1 MPNGH
6 YDDQGA
12 WVEDTPETDYSATV
26 ICNPDVNA
34 WDSQNYDD
42 KYQGDLVI
50 PESVTY
56 NGNVYE
62 VRGCDTGVYVYAHNL
77 TSISLPKT
85 ITSID
90 YGYLRDLNNLTSII
104 VDSENSSY
112 TTIDGVLYNKEVTN
126 VLVFPRK
133 RGGVYRIPSTVTEFG
148 NNSERIGYLN
158 IDELI
163 IPETVTKICSYAIGS
178 GSRIQKVTIED
189 SDSELTV
196 GTGESGWGF
205 NDENGNYFEMR
216 PMFGSCDIQEV
227 YWGRNV
233 KPTNKYSSPF
243 AWTNNLNKVTFGPKV
258 TTIPQYSFYNCYSLN
273 TVDLLG
279 GIGQWC
285 NFDFTLPY
293 SNPLYYN
300 YGGGTV
306 LFNGAALSG
315 AVVIPD
321 DVTAIPSHAF
331 QFDCSGVT
339 SLSLPAGLTSIAD
352 GAFDGMTGL
361 QTILLA
367 NGNTNFVVNDNVLYN
382 QEISQILCF
391 PKLRAGNYTMPSTI
405 TQMVNTQFHNC
416 VNLTG
421 ITLSANLK
429 TIPDYA
435 FQGCNQLQFV
445 VIPSSV
451 ETIGA
456 HSFEGLSNFAQVTFE
471 AGSKLKTINESAF
484 KNCSMLQT
492 ISIPASVQRIGYAV
506 FEGCTSLH
514 KLIIEDSDEPLTI
527 EEGGMNGFSFWDSEG
542 VYTSWYPQFYQLPL
556 QEVYWGRNLNFSSA
570 PFAQSAVTKISIG
583 PKVTSFEKDTFREW
597 YTLSTVD
604 LLGGIAQWCNFD
616 FTQECSAPFSFT
628 SPTILFNGDALSGD
642 VVIPE
647 GVVKIPSHAFAY
659 NCTGITGLTL
669 PASLTTIADNAFS
682 SLSSLATIQLATGN
696 TNFVVNDNVLY
707 NQEISKI
714 LCFPKLRAGDY
725 TMPNTITQIADDLFH
740 NCSNLTGISFS
751 TNLEAIAP
759 YAFQGCN
766 QLQYAVVPESIK
778 TIGNNAFADLANL
791 SQITFETGSN
801 LKTISDAAFQNC
813 IKLQALTIPA
823 SLETIEGSAFLGCTG
838 IEQLVF
844 ESGSNL
850 KTISEAA
857 FQNCIKL
864 QALTIPA
871 SLETIGSCA
880 FQGCAGIEQLVF
892 ESGSKLKT
900 ISDCAFSGC
909 SKIEELNIPASV
921 TRIGYSAFSGCSSVT
936 KLVFEDG
943 STDLT
948 LENSESGLFRDSPIE
963 TLHLGRNLNLT
974 FDANYYEN
982 FNGSALQNVEISN
995 TVTKV
1000 PARLFYGC
1008 DYISQI
1014 NFLGTIIEWCK
1025 ISFGSEH
1032 ATPFQAWVTGAAGN
1046 NPCPILHLN
1055 GSPLHSQVNIPEGAL
1070 KIGSYAFAGQLGVSA
1085 VIVPSTVQS
1094 IETYAFN
1101 GGWYTDDGVYMNNID
1116 EVSISGTNVVPL
1128 MAADAFSSNT
1138 MIYVDDNLTN
1148 TYRHANVWSELADQ
1162 ICPVGF
1168 KQVTVDLIAMANSPA
1183 LLPALNALEQVN
1195 GDYRI
1200 TALTNLKIRGTM
1212 NGWDLLM
1219 IRNKM
1224 PNLRTLDLEE
1234 AEILDNDG
1242 GAEYYQGYHTRQ
1254 GAITSYS
1261 FYGLKNLRKVILPN
1275 GIEEIEPYSF
1285 SESGIITMDIPGSV
1299 ANIREESFRNCNS
1312 LKELNIGKGVETIG
1326 WSAFQECYN
1335 LRTVSLPSTLRTIGY
1350 NAFWNCYNLEKLVLP
1365 TSLRTIESNAFAS
1378 CYNLREIDFAEGL
1391 QTIGY
1396 GAFENCNHLKNLHL
1410 PTSLK
1415 RIENNAFNWCSS
1427 LTEVHVPSMI
1437 TEIGD
1442 YAFKNCGLRAVYAYT
1457 VVPVQINQNTFD
1469 YAGVDL
1475 YAPDNSFYAYYLN
1488 TQWSQFL
1495 DVKSFPARYTSWY
1508 TPRNYDLEVN
1518 TNIYPIK
1525 NVSDDDPAD
1534 ASMESGSGLIFIGD
1548 GEQLVKGLIMNWQHG
1563 ANYPSLIENGNL
1575 SVEELKFILN
1585 VYPGRWYFFSFP
1597 FDVNLKDVK
1606 HDGKWVW
1613 RYYDGEARAENGSGG
1628 WKNVEGDVLKANV
1641 GYIYQCNTAGDLE
1654 LPVNHPVFSNEQAGN
1669 EGQKEV
1675 PLESYPADDAQN
1687 ASWNFVGNPNLSY
1700 YDLDAIEASGFTAP
1714 ITVWDDEQ
1722 QTYTAVVPG
1731 DDEYD
1736 FHPFQAYFV
1745 QTPEDA
1751 DNLTFE
1757 DENRSTYIQTEQA
1770 AGARRRA
1777 HAARRINEKRLLV
1790 NLTLTD
1796 GETTDKTRVIFNDDN
1811 SMDYEAGQDANK
1823 FMSMASVPQIY
1834 TLDAKNVKYAV
1845 NARPNGK
1852 REVRVGFK
1860 ATNEGEYTIAADR
1873 MDCSMALKDNLTG
1886 TIHMFDKGDYNF
1898 LSEAGTY
1905 DDRFTLIS
1913 GFEATAISSKTIE
1926 GVNISTF
1933 DGGIVVNG
1941 ATAGDVTI
1949 YKTNG
1954 VKATT
1959 ISGTGTAMLPAG
1971 TYIVS
1976 YDGKSMKVLVK

>member
-1 MPNGH
+1 MQNWIEGH
-6 YDDQGA
+6 YDDEGN
-12 WVEDTPETDYSATV
+12 WVDGTQLIDYSATV
-26 ICNPDVNA
+26 ICNPEVDP
-34 WDSQNYDD
+34 WDSQNYDE

-50 PESVTY
+50 PETVTY
-56 NGNVYE
+56 NDQVYE
-62 VRGCDTGVYVYAHNL
+62 VRGCDGVAFVYAHNL
-77 TSISLPKT
+77 TSISFPKT
-85 ITSID
+85 ITWID

-133 RGGVYRIPSTVTEFG
+133 RGGVYRVPSTVTEFG
-148 NNSERIGYLN
+148 QNGESVGYFN
-158 IDELI
+158 VDELI
-163 IPETVTKICSYAIGS
+163 IPATITKIGSSAIGY
-178 GSRIQKVTIED
+178 GSRIKKVTIED
-189 SDSELTV
+189 SESELTV
-196 GTGESGWGF
+196 GTGNSSSGAYD
-205 NDENGNYFEMR
+205 NNGNYISVS
-216 PMFGSCDIQEV
+216 PLFGSCDIQEV

-243 AWTNNLNKVTFGPKV
+243 ACTNNLNKVTFGPKV

-315 AVVIPD
+315 DVVIPD

-361 QTILLA
+361 QTIMLA
-367 NGNTNFVVNDNVLYN
+367 N
-382 QEISQILCF
+382 
-391 PKLRAGNYTMPSTI
+391 
-405 TQMVNTQFHNC
+405 
-416 VNLTG
+416 
-421 ITLSANLK
+421 
-429 TIPDYA
+429 
-435 FQGCNQLQFV
+435 
-445 VIPSSV
+445 
-451 ETIGA
+451 
-456 HSFEGLSNFAQVTFE
+456 
-471 AGSKLKTINESAF
+471 
-484 KNCSMLQT
+484 
-492 ISIPASVQRIGYAV
+492 
-506 FEGCTSLH
+506 
-514 KLIIEDSDEPLTI
+514 
-527 EEGGMNGFSFWDSEG
+527 
-542 VYTSWYPQFYQLPL
+542 
-556 QEVYWGRNLNFSSA
+556 
-570 PFAQSAVTKISIG
+570 
-583 PKVTSFEKDTFREW
+583 
-597 YTLSTVD
+597 
-604 LLGGIAQWCNFD
+604 
-616 FTQECSAPFSFT
+616 
-628 SPTILFNGDALSGD
+628 
-642 VVIPE
+642 
-647 GVVKIPSHAFAY
+647 
-659 NCTGITGLTL
+659 
-669 PASLTTIADNAFS
+669 
-682 SLSSLATIQLATGN
+682 GN

-714 LCFPKLRAGDY
+714 LCFPKLRVGDY
-725 TMPNTITQIADDLFH
+725 TMPLTITQMANTQFH
-740 NCSNLTGISFS
+740 NCVNLTGITLSA
-751 TNLEAIAP
+751 NLKTLP
-759 YAFQGCN
+759 DYAFEGCN
-766 QLQYAVVPESIK
+766 QLQFADIPSSLE
-778 TIGNNAFADLANL
+778 TIGAHAFEGL
-791 SQITFETGSN
+791 SNFAQVTIEAGSK
-801 LKTISDAAFQNC
+801 LKTINESAFQNC
-813 IKLQALTIPA
+813 TMLQNLT
-823 SLETIEGSAFLGCTG
+823 L
-838 IEQLVF
+838 
-844 ESGSNL
+844 
-850 KTISEAA
+850 
-857 FQNCIKL
+857 
-864 QALTIPA
+864 PA
-871 SLETIGSCA
+871 SLETIGSYA
-880 FQGCAGIEQLVF
+880 FHNCTGIEQLTF
-892 ESGSKLKT
+892 EAGSKLKS
-900 ISDCAFSGC
+900 ISNYAFSGC
-909 SKIEELNIPASV
+909 SKFTELSIPASV
-921 TRIGYSAFSGCSSVT
+921 TNIGSYAFSGCSSL
-936 KLVFEDG
+936 KELVLEDG
-943 STDLT
+943 SEDLT
-948 LENSESGLFRDSPIE
+948 FGYSSNGIFLDSPIE
-963 TLHLGRNLNLT
+963 TFHLGRNLILNSSE
-974 FDANYYEN
+974 YSSYSQ
-982 FNGSALQNVEISN
+982 FNGSALHNVEISN
-995 TVTKV
+995 SVTKV

-1014 NFLGTIIEWCK
+1014 NFLGTIVEWCK

-1032 ATPFQAWVTGAAGN
+1032 ATPFQAWVTGAAGD

-1070 KIGSYAFAGQLGVSA
+1070 KIGSYAFAGQLGVST
-1085 VIVPSTVQS
+1085 VIVPSTVLS
-1094 IETYAFN
+1094 IETHAFN
-1101 GGWYTDDGVYMNNID
+1101 GERRTEDGIYTSNID

-1128 MAADAFSSNT
+1128 MVADAFGSNT

-1148 TYRHANVWSELADQ
+1148 TYRQANVWSELANQ
-1162 ICPVGF
+1162 ICPAGF

-1234 AEILDNDG
+1234 AGILDNDG

-1285 SESGIITMDIPGSV
+1285 SESGIITMDIPGTV

-1335 LRTVSLPSTLRTIGY
+1335 LRSVSLPSTLRTIGY

-1654 LPVNHPVFSNEQAGN
+1654 LPVNHPVFSNEQTGN
-1669 EGQKEV
+1669 EGLKEV

-1811 SMDYEAGQDANK
+1811 SMDYEAGLDANK

>member
-1 MPNGH
+1 MKTTFLKSVWLTALLLCSSVAAFGDDGDVVQINDIFYRLSEMQNWVEGH
-6 YDDQGA
+6 YDDEGN
-12 WVEDTPETDYSATV
+12 WVAGTQVIDYSAFV
-26 ICNPDVNA
+26 CCNPNIDP

-50 PESVTY
+50 PETVNY
-56 NGNVYE
+56 NGNDYE
-62 VRGCDTGVYVYAHNL
+62 VRGCDGEAYVYAHNL
-77 TSISLPKT
+77 TSISFPKT
-85 ITSID
+85 ITWID
-90 YGYLRDLNNLTSII
+90 YGNLRELNNLTSII

-126 VLVFPRK
+126 VLAFPRK

-148 NNSERIGYLN
+148 QNNNTIGYFN
-158 IDELI
+158 VDKLI
-163 IPETVTKICSYAIGS
+163 IPATVTKIGSSAIGY
-178 GSRIQKVTIED
+178 GSRIKKVTIED
-189 SDSELTV
+189 SESELTM
-196 GTGESGWGF
+196 GTSNNGWGI
-205 NDENGNYFEMR
+205 NDENGNYIELHPLFV
-216 PMFGSCDIQEV
+216 SCDIQEV

-243 AWTNNLNKVTFGPKV
+243 ACTNNLNKVTFGPKV

-315 AVVIPD
+315 AVVIPN

-382 QEISQILCF
+382 QEISKILCF

-405 TQMVNTQFHNC
+405 TQMANTQFHNC

-421 ITLSANLK
+421 ITLSATLK
-429 TIPDYA
+429 TLPDYA
-435 FQGCNQLQFV
+435 FQGCNQLQFA
-445 VIPSSV
+445 VISSSV
-451 ETIGA
+451 ETISA
-456 HSFEGLSNFAQVTFE
+456 HSFEGLSNLAQVTFE
-471 AGSKLKTINESAF
+471 AGSKLKTISDAAFQNCIMLQNLALPASLETIGNYAFQDCSGIEQLVFETGSKLKTISDAAF
-484 KNCSMLQT
+484 KNCTMLQ
-492 ISIPASVQRIGYAV
+492 
-506 FEGCTSLH
+506 
-514 KLIIEDSDEPLTI
+514 
-527 EEGGMNGFSFWDSEG
+527 N
-542 VYTSWYPQFYQLPL
+542 
-556 QEVYWGRNLNFSSA
+556 
-570 PFAQSAVTKISIG
+570 
-583 PKVTSFEKDTFREW
+583 
-597 YTLSTVD
+597 
-604 LLGGIAQWCNFD
+604 
-616 FTQECSAPFSFT
+616 
-628 SPTILFNGDALSGD
+628 
-642 VVIPE
+642 
-647 GVVKIPSHAFAY
+647 
-659 NCTGITGLTL
+659 LTL
-669 PASLTTIADNAFS
+669 PASLETI
-682 SLSSLATIQLATGN
+682 GN
-696 TNFVVNDNVLY
+696 
-707 NQEISKI
+707 
-714 LCFPKLRAGDY
+714 Y
-725 TMPNTITQIADDLFH
+725 T
-740 NCSNLTGISFS
+740 
-751 TNLEAIAP
+751 
-759 YAFQGCN
+759 FQGCAGIE
-766 QLQYAVVPESIK
+766 QLV
-778 TIGNNAFADLANL
+778 
-791 SQITFETGSN
+791 FETGSN
-801 LKTISDAAFQNC
+801 LKTISDAVFQNC
-813 IKLQALTIPA
+813 VKLQNFTLP
-823 SLETIEGSAFLGCTG
+823 S
-838 IEQLVF
+838 
-844 ESGSNL
+844 
-850 KTISEAA
+850 
-857 FQNCIKL
+857 
-864 QALTIPA
+864 
-871 SLETIGSCA
+871 SLETIGNYA

-892 ESGSKLKT
+892 EAGSKLKT
-900 ISDCAFSGC
+900 ISDRAFRDC
-909 SKIEELNIPASV
+909 SKLTKLSIPSSV
-921 TRIGYSAFSGCSSVT
+921 TNIGSYVFSGCSSL
-936 KLVFEDG
+936 KELVLEDG
-943 STDLT
+943 SEDLT
-948 LENSESGLFRDSPIE
+948 FGYSSNGIFLDSPIE
-963 TLHLGRNLNLT
+963 TFHLGRNLILNSSE
-974 FDANYYEN
+974 YSYSQI
-982 FNGSALQNVEISN
+982 NGSALYNVEISN
-995 TVTKV
+995 SVTKV

-1014 NFLGTIIEWCK
+1014 NFLGTIVEWCK
-1025 ISFGSEH
+1025 ISFGSKY

-1070 KIGSYAFAGQLGVSA
+1070 KIGAYAFAGQLGVST
-1085 VIVPSTVQS
+1085 VIVPSTVLS
-1094 IETYAFN
+1094 IETHAFN
-1101 GGWYTDDGVYMNNID
+1101 GEWHTEDGIYMNNID

-1128 MAADAFSSNT
+1128 MVADAFGSNT

-1148 TYRHANVWSELADQ
+1148 TYRQANVWSELANQ
-1162 ICPVGF
+1162 ICPAGF

-1285 SESGIITMDIPGSV
+1285 CESGIITMDIPGTV
-1299 ANIREESFRNCNS
+1299 TNIREASFYYCDK
-1312 LKELNIGKGVETIG
+1312 LQELNIGRGVETIG
-1326 WSAFQECYN
+1326 SSAFQECYN
-1335 LRTVSLPSTLRTIGY
+1335 LRSVSLPSTLRTIGN
-1350 NAFWNCYNLEKLVLP
+1350 NAFEYCRSLEKLVLP

-1654 LPVNHPVFSNEQAGN
+1654 LPVNHPVFSNEQTGN

-1757 DENRSTYIQTEQA
+1757 DENRSTYIQTEQT

-1796 GETTDKTRVIFNDDN
+1796 GETTDKTRVVFNDDN
-1811 SMDYEAGQDANK
+1811 SMDYEAGLDANK

-1886 TIHMFDKGDYNF
+1886 TIHMFDKGDYSF

>member
-1 MPNGH
+1 MKTTFLKSVWLTALLLCSSVAAFGDDGDVVQINDIFYRLSETVMPNGH

-50 PESVTY
+50 PETFDY
-56 NGNVYE
+56 NGNKYE
-62 VRGCDTGVYVYAHNL
+62 VRECSSEAYIYAHNL
-77 TSISLPKT
+77 TSISFPKT
-85 ITSID
+85 ITWIE
-90 YGYLRDLNNLTSII
+90 YGYLSELNNLTAII
-104 VDSENSSY
+104 VDSENSTY

-126 VLVFPRK
+126 VLAFPRK

-148 NNSERIGYLN
+148 QNNNSIGN
-158 IDELI
+158 FNVDELI
-163 IPETVTKICSYAIGS
+163 IPATVTKIVSRAVGN
-178 GSRIQKVTIED
+178 GSRIKKVTIED

-196 GTGESGWGF
+196 GTGNGGWGF
-205 NDENGNYFEMR
+205 NDENGNSLTMS
-216 PMFGSCDIQEV
+216 PLFGSCDIQEV

-243 AWTNNLNKVTFGPKV
+243 AGTNNLNKVTFGPKV

-315 AVVIPD
+315 DVVIPD

-382 QEISQILCF
+382 QEISKILCF
-391 PKLRAGNYTMPSTI
+391 PKLRAGDYLMPSTI

-429 TIPDYA
+429 TLPDYA
-435 FQGCNQLQFV
+435 FEGCNQLQFAD
-445 VIPSSV
+445 IPSSL

-456 HSFEGLSNFAQVTFE
+456 HAFEGLSNFAQVTIE

-484 KNCSMLQT
+484 QNCTMLQ
-492 ISIPASVQRIGYAV
+492 
-506 FEGCTSLH
+506 
-514 KLIIEDSDEPLTI
+514 
-527 EEGGMNGFSFWDSEG
+527 N
-542 VYTSWYPQFYQLPL
+542 
-556 QEVYWGRNLNFSSA
+556 
-570 PFAQSAVTKISIG
+570 
-583 PKVTSFEKDTFREW
+583 
-597 YTLSTVD
+597 
-604 LLGGIAQWCNFD
+604 
-616 FTQECSAPFSFT
+616 
-628 SPTILFNGDALSGD
+628 
-642 VVIPE
+642 
-647 GVVKIPSHAFAY
+647 
-659 NCTGITGLTL
+659 LTL
-669 PASLTTIADNAFS
+669 
-682 SLSSLATIQLATGN
+682 
-696 TNFVVNDNVLY
+696 
-707 NQEISKI
+707 
-714 LCFPKLRAGDY
+714 
-725 TMPNTITQIADDLFH
+725 
-740 NCSNLTGISFS
+740 
-751 TNLEAIAP
+751 
-759 YAFQGCN
+759 
-766 QLQYAVVPESIK
+766 
-778 TIGNNAFADLANL
+778 
-791 SQITFETGSN
+791 
-801 LKTISDAAFQNC
+801 
-813 IKLQALTIPA
+813 
-823 SLETIEGSAFLGCTG
+823 
-838 IEQLVF
+838 
-844 ESGSNL
+844 
-850 KTISEAA
+850 
-857 FQNCIKL
+857 
-864 QALTIPA
+864 PA
-871 SLETIGSCA
+871 SLETIGSYA
-880 FQGCAGIEQLVF
+880 FHNCTGIEQLTF
-892 ESGSKLKT
+892 EAGSKLKS
-900 ISDCAFSGC
+900 ISNYAFSGC
-909 SKIEELNIPASV
+909 SKFTELSIPASV
-921 TRIGYSAFSGCSSVT
+921 TNIGSYAFSGCSSL
-936 KLVFEDG
+936 KELVLEDG
-943 STDLT
+943 SEDLT
-948 LENSESGLFRDSPIE
+948 FGYSSNGIFLDSPIE
-963 TLHLGRNLNLT
+963 TFHLGRNLILNSSE
-974 FDANYYEN
+974 YSYSQI
-982 FNGSALQNVEISN
+982 NGSALHNVEISN

-1101 GGWYTDDGVYMNNID
+1101 GGWYTEDGVYMNNID

-1275 GIEEIEPYSF
+1275 GIEEIETYSF

-1299 ANIREESFRNCNS
+1299 ANIREASFYNCDK
-1312 LKELNIGKGVETIG
+1312 LQELNIGRGVETIG
-1326 WSAFQECYN
+1326 GEAFGRCYN
-1335 LRTVSLPSTLRTIGY
+1335 LRSVSLPSTLRTIGSS
-1350 NAFWNCYNLEKLVLP
+1350 AFFDCYNLEKLVLP

-1415 RIENNAFNWCSS
+1415 RIENNAFNCCSS

-1757 DENRSTYIQTEQA
+1757 DENRSTYIQTEQT

-1811 SMDYEAGQDANK
+1811 SMDYEAGLDANK

-1845 NARPNGK
+1845 NARPNGT

-1886 TIHMFDKGDYNF
+1886 TIHMFDKGDYSF

>member
-1 MPNGH
+1 MKTTFLKSVWLTALLLCSSVAAFGDDGDVVQINDIFYRLSEMQNWIEGH
-6 YDDQGA
+6 YDDEGN
-12 WVEDTPETDYSATV
+12 WVAGTQVIDYWATV
-26 ICNPDVNA
+26 ICNPEIDP
-34 WDSQNYDD
+34 WDMQNYDD

-50 PESVTY
+50 PETVTY
-56 NGNVYE
+56 NDHVYE
-62 VRGCDTGVYVYAHNL
+62 VRYCDGTAFSYAHNL
-77 TSISLPKT
+77 TSISFPKT
-85 ITSID
+85 ITGID
-90 YGYLRDLNNLTSII
+90 VNYLKDLNNLTAII
-104 VDSENSSY
+104 VAPENPEY
-112 TTIDGVLYNKEVTN
+112 TTVDGVLYNKAVTN
-126 VLVFPRK
+126 VLAFPRK

-361 QTILLA
+361 QTIMLA
-367 NGNTNFVVNDNVLYN
+367 EGNTNFVVNYNVLYN
-382 QEISQILCF
+382 QDISQILCF

-405 TQMVNTQFHNC
+405 TQIANTQFHNR

-435 FQGCNQLQFV
+435 FQGCNQLQFA
-445 VIPSSV
+445 VIPSSL

-456 HSFEGLSNFAQVTFE
+456 HAFEDLPNLAQVTFE
-471 AGSKLKTINESAF
+471 AGSKLKTINE
-484 KNCSMLQT
+484 C
-492 ISIPASVQRIGYAV
+492 
-506 FEGCTSLH
+506 
-514 KLIIEDSDEPLTI
+514 
-527 EEGGMNGFSFWDSEG
+527 
-542 VYTSWYPQFYQLPL
+542 
-556 QEVYWGRNLNFSSA
+556 
-570 PFAQSAVTKISIG
+570 
-583 PKVTSFEKDTFREW
+583 
-597 YTLSTVD
+597 
-604 LLGGIAQWCNFD
+604 
-616 FTQECSAPFSFT
+616 
-628 SPTILFNGDALSGD
+628 
-642 VVIPE
+642 
-647 GVVKIPSHAFAY
+647 
-659 NCTGITGLTL
+659 
-669 PASLTTIADNAFS
+669 
-682 SLSSLATIQLATGN
+682 
-696 TNFVVNDNVLY
+696 
-707 NQEISKI
+707 
-714 LCFPKLRAGDY
+714 
-725 TMPNTITQIADDLFH
+725 
-740 NCSNLTGISFS
+740 
-751 TNLEAIAP
+751 
-759 YAFQGCN
+759 AFQ
-766 QLQYAVVPESIK
+766 Y
-778 TIGNNAFADLANL
+778 
-791 SQITFETGSN
+791 
-801 LKTISDAAFQNC
+801 C
-813 IKLQALTIPA
+813 IKLQNLT
-823 SLETIEGSAFLGCTG
+823 L
-838 IEQLVF
+838 
-844 ESGSNL
+844 
-850 KTISEAA
+850 
-857 FQNCIKL
+857 
-864 QALTIPA
+864 PA
-871 SLETIGSCA
+871 SLETIGSFAFQNCAGIDQLVFEAGCKLKTINESAFQNCVKLQNLTLPASLETIGSFAFQNCAGIDQLVFEAGSKLKTINESAFQNCTMLQNLTLPASLETIGSYA

-892 ESGSKLKT
+892 ETGSNLKT
-900 ISDCAFSGC
+900 IFNYAFSGC
-909 SKIEELNIPASV
+909 SIIEELSIPASV

-948 LENSESGLFRDSPIE
+948 LENSDNGLFRDSPIE
-963 TLHLGRNLNLT
+963 TLHLGRNMVLT
-974 FDANYYEN
+974 FESYEN
-982 FNGSALQNVEISN
+982 WDHNIFDGFALQNVEISN

-1000 PARLFYGC
+1000 PKLFYDC
-1008 DYISQI
+1008 RYIRQI
-1014 NFLGTIIEWCK
+1014 NFLGTIVEWCR
-1025 ISFGSEH
+1025 ISFGSS
-1032 ATPFQAWVTGAAGN
+1032 AGTPFWAWVGYTDEPQ
-1046 NPCPILHLN
+1046 PCPILHLN

-1070 KIGSYAFAGQLGVSA
+1070 KIGSYAFAGQKGVSTI
-1085 VIVPSTVQS
+1085 IVPSTVQS
-1094 IETYAFN
+1094 IETHAFN
-1101 GGWYTDDGVYMNNID
+1101 GEWRTEDGIYTSNID
-1116 EVSISGTNVVPL
+1116 EVSINGTNVVPL
-1128 MAADAFSSNT
+1128 MVADAFGSNT

-1148 TYRHANVWSELADQ
+1148 TYRQTNVWSELANQ
-1162 ICPVGF
+1162 ICPAGF

-1285 SESGIITMDIPGSV
+1285 CESGIITMDIPGTV
-1299 ANIREESFRNCNS
+1299 INIREESFRNCNS

-1350 NAFWNCYNLEKLVLP
+1350 NAFWNCSNLEKLVLP
-1365 TSLRTIESNAFAS
+1365 TSLRTIESNAFAQ

-1495 DVKSFPARYTSWY
+1495 DVKSFSARYTSWY

-1757 DENRSTYIQTEQA
+1757 DENRSTYIQTEQT

-1811 SMDYEAGQDANK
+1811 SMDYEAGLDANK

-1845 NARPNGK
+1845 NARPNGT

-1886 TIHMFDKGDYNF
+1886 TIHMFDKGDYSF